1 MKDIKP
7 IKGKYY
13 LQRVIAEGEHERQDF
28 KYAIS
33 DAMKIARS
41 LSAFANHSGGSLL
54 IGVKDNGAIAGVRN
68 EEDIYVVE
76 QAAELYCRPAQ
87 HLEFTALRADEGAVV
102 IRATIEPAATLPVE
116 ARDPDGRWQAYY
128 RVADENIVA
137 DPLMV
142 SAWRR
147 KYAPE
152 PLSLMLTDAQRA
164 IIDLLRSQGAS
175 SLRRIALNARISQA
189 SAREIV
195 TTLAAMDILT
205 FTFHHPTR
213 RFLIS
218 LPD

>member
-1 MKDIKP
+1 
-7 IKGKYY
+7 
-13 LQRVIAEGEHERQDF
+13 
-28 KYAIS
+28 
-33 DAMKIARS
+33 
-41 LSAFANHSGGSLL
+41 
-54 IGVKDNGAIAGVRN
+54 
-68 EEDIYVVE
+68 
-76 QAAELYCRPAQ
+76 
-87 HLEFTALRADEGAVV
+87 
-102 IRATIEPAATLPVE
+102 
-116 ARDPDGRWQAYY
+116 
-128 RVADENIVA
+128 
-137 DPLMV
+137 MV

-164 IIDLLRSQGAS
+164 IIDLLRRQGPS

>member
-54 IGVKDNGAIAGVRN
+54 IGVKDNGVIAGVRN

-76 QAAELYCRPAQ
+76 QAAELYCRPTQ

-102 IRATIEPAATLPVE
+102 IRATIQPADTLPVE
-116 ARDPDGRWQAYY
+116 AREPDGRWQAYY

-142 SAWRR
+142 STWRR
-147 KYAPE
+147 KYASE
-152 PLSLMLTDAQRA
+152 PLSLMHTDAQRA
-164 IIDLLRSQGAS
+164 IIGLLQCQGPS
-175 SLRRIALNARISQA
+175 SLRRIALSARISQA

-213 RFLIS
+213 RFLIT

>member
-54 IGVKDNGAIAGVRN
+54 IGVKGNGAIAGVRN

-164 IIDLLRSQGAS
+164 IIDLLRRQGPS